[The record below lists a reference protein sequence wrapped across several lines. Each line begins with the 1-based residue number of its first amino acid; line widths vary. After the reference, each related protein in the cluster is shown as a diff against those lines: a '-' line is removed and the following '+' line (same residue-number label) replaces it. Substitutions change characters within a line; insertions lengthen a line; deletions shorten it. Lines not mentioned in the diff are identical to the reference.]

1 MRRRQL
7 ITLLGGAAAAWPF
20 AARAQQPQKMPRIG
34 TLMPSPV
41 EVSTSLD
48 AFLQG
53 LRDLG
58 YIEGQNI
65 AIERRFADWKLD
77 RLPELAADL
86 VRRNVDVI
94 VAVST
99 PPGRA
104 AQQATRTI
112 PIVVGGMADPVG
124 DGLVEGLARPNGN
137 VTGTTFIGPEL
148 IAKRLGLLREAIPSA
163 ARVAVLWHP
172 GVYSEYTM
180 AQMLHET
187 EAAARTLG
195 LELQLLAAQGPGDF
209 DEAFAAMRRDSAD
222 ALLLFPEPDAL
233 FGAQAHRGYRQ
244 EQSTARDLRRE
255 GVRGRR
261 WVDVLRGELACVVPA
276 DCDLRGQDIQGRQ
289 ARGFA
294 RGAAD
299 QVRIRGQPADRQG
312 AGSRHSADAARPR
325 RRGD

>member
-1 MRRRQL
+1 
-7 ITLLGGAAAAWPF
+7 
-20 AARAQQPQKMPRIG
+20 
-34 TLMPSPV
+34 
-41 EVSTSLD
+41 
-48 AFLQG
+48 
-53 LRDLG
+53 
-58 YIEGQNI
+58 
-65 AIERRFADWKLD
+65 
-77 RLPELAADL
+77 L

-124 DGLVEGLARPNGN
+124 DGLVASLARPNGN

-148 IAKRLGLLREAIPSA
+148 IAKRLGLLKEAIPGA
-163 ARVAVLWHP
+163 ARIAVLWHP

-209 DEAFAAMRRDSAD
+209 DEAFAAMRRDGAD
-222 ALLLFPEPDAL
+222 ALLLFPSPMLYLE
-233 FGAQAHRGYRQ
+233 HRRVVNVAKSSRLPAIYA
-244 EQSTARDLRRE
+244 AREFVDL
-255 GVRGRR
+255 
-261 WVDVLRGELACVVPA
+261 C
-276 DCDLRGQDIQGRQ
+276 GQDIQGRQ

-312 AGSRHSADAARPR
+312 ARSRHSVDAARPR
-325 RRGD
+325 RRGDRVNWLFAHPAAASAHGRFWHVTSLRCDAPIRSLLEAERTCCGRMKQERMGASEAGGLERG